1 MATKDSTTITII
13 SQEIRNIIE
22 TNITTHLVYVEI
34 VIKCGYRYKA
44 IKSKSI
50 YEWDLWNHGNRQI
63 LISRKMFSLVTL
75 LLSHICTYVMMV

>member
-22 TNITTHLVYVEI
+22 TNITTHYVEI

-50 YEWDLWNHGNRQI
+50 YGVMGSME
-63 LISRKMFSLVTL
+63 SRE
-75 LLSHICTYVMMV
+75 